1 MQVTLTDE
9 HEAIRQVVREF
20 AEERIAPAAAE
31 HDEQESFPREIISG
45 LAELDLMGVPIAQ
58 RWGGAG
64 ADYLAYAIVVEELS
78 RVDPAVGTIVSA
90 HTSLVCRPLERWGT
104 DEQRDRYLRPLASG
118 HALGSFGLTEPQA
131 GSDAASMTTTAV
143 RGGDCYTL
151 SGSKLWITN
160 ASEASVFLV
169 FAKTDPAAG
178 RKGVTAFI
186 VERDTRGFTVGR
198 PERKL
203 GIHAAH
209 SCELHLDGVRV
220 PAENVLGEEGHGF
233 RIALATLDGG
243 RIGIAAQA
251 VGIGQGCLD
260 MSVKYAQE
268 RHQFGRSIGE
278 FEGIQ
283 WKLADMAT
291 NVQAARLL
299 TYHAASLADG
309 QGSVTSE
316 AAMAKLFASEMC
328 VAAARDAV
336 QIHGGLGYSREYPV
350 ERFYRDSKITEIYE
364 GTSEIQRMVIA
375 SRLLQSR

>member
-1 MQVTLTDE
+1 MHLTLTDE
-9 HEAIRQVVREF
+9 HEAVRQAVREF
-20 AEERIAPAAAE
+20 AAERVAPAAAE
-31 HDEQESFPREIISG
+31 HDEHETFPREIIDG
-45 LAELDLMGVPIAQ
+45 LAGLDLMGVPIAE
-58 RWGGAG
+58 RWGGAD
-64 ADYLAYAIVVEELS
+64 ADYLTYAIVVEELS

-104 DEQRDRYLRPLASG
+104 DAQREKYLIPLASG
-118 HALGSFGLTEPQA
+118 RALGSFGLTEPQA
-131 GSDAASMTTTAV
+131 GSDAGSLTTTAV
-143 RGGDCYTL
+143 RRGDVYSLNGT
-151 SGSKLWITN
+151 KMWITN
-160 ASEASVFLV
+160 ASEASIFLV

-178 RKGVTAFI
+178 HRGVTAFI
-186 VERDTRGFTVGR
+186 VERDTPGFTVSR

-209 SCELHLDGVRV
+209 SCELHLNGVEV
-220 PAENVLGEEGHGF
+220 AAENMLGEEGQGF

-260 MSVKYAQE
+260 MSVRYAKE
-268 RHQFGRSIGE
+268 RTQFGKSIGE

-283 WKLADMAT
+283 WKIADMAT

-299 TYHAASLADG
+299 TYHAASRADSH
-309 QGSVTSE
+309 GSLTVE

-328 VAAARDAV
+328 VAAAREAV
-336 QIHGGLGYSREYPV
+336 QVHGGLGYSREYPV

-364 GTSEIQRMVIA
+364 GTSEIQRLVIA
-375 SRLLQSR
+375 SRLLRQS